1 MFPLK
6 NLARKGLT
14 TNNNIT
20 LGLLELM
27 IISAKKKH
35 LEPQKKLNSTV
46 MDTKMNKW
54 TTLGI
59 INSIEFRDNQYKKLD
74 LQIQTMIHQT
84 LLENLQNY
92 NIIFQE
98 NIKAAKRIYYIN
110 MFKTYI
116 TNVRKMN
123 YYKWNT

>member
-1 MFPLK
+1 
-6 NLARKGLT
+6 
-14 TNNNIT
+14 
-20 LGLLELM
+20 
-27 IISAKKKH
+27 
-35 LEPQKKLNSTV
+35 
-46 MDTKMNKW
+46 MDTKINKW

-98 NIKAAKRIYYIN
+98 NIKAAKR
-110 MFKTYI
+110 M
-116 TNVRKMN
+116 
-123 YYKWNT
+123 